1 MNPFANA
8 HFVLS
13 AQEPHDLPPPTGFE
27 VAFAGRSNA
36 GKSSAIN
43 VLANRNRLAFVSKT
57 PGRTQQIN
65 FFGLGD
71 GRFLVDLPGY
81 GFAGVPHAVKQHWQH
96 LVGDY
101 VANRLCLRGVV
112 LIMDSRHPMTPLD
125 RQLIDWIGAGAL
137 RIHVLLSKCD
147 KLSRNAQVTT
157 LRTVRQEMARYG
169 SECTVQLFSATDRIG
184 LDEARSAVAEMFGL
198 SEPTRGLD

>member
-1 MNPFANA
+1 MNPFAHA

-13 AQEPHDLPPPTGFE
+13 AQEPRDLPPISGFE

-65 FFGLGD
+65 FFGIGNGL
-71 GRFLVDLPGY
+71 FLVDLPGY
-81 GFAGVPHAVKQHWQH
+81 GFAGVPLAVKQHWQH

-101 VANRLCLRGVV
+101 VANRACLRGVV

-125 RQLIDWIGAGAL
+125 VQLIDWIGGGAL
-137 RIHVLLSKCD
+137 RTHVLLSKCD
-147 KLSRNAQVTT
+147 KLSRNAQVNT
-157 LRTVRQEMARYG
+157 LRAVRQAMSRYG
-169 SECTVQLFSATDRIG
+169 KECTVQLFSAVDRTG
-184 LDEARSAVAEMFGL
+184 LDEARGAVAEMFGL
-198 SEPTRGLD
+198 SEPTPGLD